1 MSEFVH
7 LVYRAS
13 ETFVILPLNPTT
25 RNHEQNLLTEKK
37 VLAFSSWHCTV
48 AYGLGIW
55 WTGRS
60 SGAWKCHCPSENMRE
75 LVTNPYENL
84 PLHLE
89 KPNTSNTNRL
99 EWRETIVSSKYIG
112 TCPDE
117 SRYYITYY
125 IRHYITL
132 LCYITLYYYNI
143 LHNTTNLL
151 HPTEFNF
158 GRRVLETFLYLA

>member
-1 MSEFVH
+1 
-7 LVYRAS
+7 
-13 ETFVILPLNPTT
+13 
-25 RNHEQNLLTEKK
+25 
-37 VLAFSSWHCTV
+37 
-48 AYGLGIW
+48 
-55 WTGRS
+55 
-60 SGAWKCHCPSENMRE
+60 MRE

-84 PLHLE
+84 PLRLE